1 MLASSSPSV
10 RDVSEA
16 AFICSALAAKGR
28 DRILTTLEGDMSI
41 ATFVMTGESDK
52 KGGWVLN
59 PCCDENRRYQ
69 GIARKHRYEGDGDN
83 IPHRTER
90 TERHRSTMNTL
101 GLNREKRGCELVRH
115 VKGNEWKLSSDWS
128 TETWFIKP

>member
-52 KGGWVLN
+52 KGG
-59 PCCDENRRYQ
+59 
-69 GIARKHRYEGDGDN
+69 
-83 IPHRTER
+83 
-90 TERHRSTMNTL
+90 
-101 GLNREKRGCELVRH
+101 
-115 VKGNEWKLSSDWS
+115 
-128 TETWFIKP
+128 